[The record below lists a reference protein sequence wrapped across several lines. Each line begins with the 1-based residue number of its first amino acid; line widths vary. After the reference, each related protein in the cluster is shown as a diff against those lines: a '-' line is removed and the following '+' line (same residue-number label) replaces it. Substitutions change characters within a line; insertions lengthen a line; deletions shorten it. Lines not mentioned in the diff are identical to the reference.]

1 MAYRVAILALT
12 ILFIQG
18 CDSTPAVTS
27 ATVKIAGKVYTL
39 ELALTRNSRERGL
52 MDRPFLSDE
61 DGMLFVFPDADER
74 SFWMK
79 NCYIDIDLI
88 FLDSRGTVMSIHR
101 MVFEAPKGESESPW
115 MYERRLEHY
124 WSNGPSRFAIELAAG
139 SLDRLQIGVN
149 DKIVLDLP
157 FLKSLAR

>member
-1 MAYRVAILALT
+1 MAHRVALLAL
-12 ILFIQG
+12 IFLFFQG
-18 CDSTPAVTS
+18 CHSAPTVTS
-27 ATVKIAGKVYTL
+27 TTVEIAGKAYTL

-52 MDRPFLSDE
+52 MDRKVLSDD
-61 DGMLFVFPDADER
+61 DGMLFVFTEAAER

-88 FLDSRGTVMSIHR
+88 FLDSRGTVLSLHR
-101 MVFEAPKGESESPW
+101 MVFETPKGESESPW

-124 WSNGPSRFAIELAAG
+124 WSNGPARFAIELSAG

-149 DKIVLDLP
+149 DKIVLDLR